1 MFVTICLDKKD
12 GMIDLHLIKSTSF
25 NEDMM
30 LVSSILNWFIIEL
43 NTNPEYEEIQFRGY
57 LVLYDETKQNNA
69 SALILCNGPDQKKI
83 INLLQQPPDTYKEK
97 YIACVV
103 SEEPEPVA
111 ETRKSEDTEDEDDIE
126 IAIEET

>member
-1 MFVTICLDKKD
+1 
-12 GMIDLHLIKSTSF
+12 MIDLHLIKSASF